1 MSYRGRGGGYNNNRG
16 QFSSG
21 PHQHQQNVDSFVATN
36 QYPIEIMGWNG
47 ASLGECINFISRKC
61 KVIVSN
67 YSVDSNSGV
76 LKGYVKNESQ
86 ANTLLNWS
94 GVKFAGQSLR
104 FSKGVSNIS
113 NQMGGGASTGSQSTI
128 ETISQFLKA
137 RYQPEIKMLNLS
149 NVKQDPT
156 LTAQGFWITICEF
169 KIFPSIDESSK

>member
-1 MSYRGRGGGYNNNRG
+1 M
-16 QFSSG
+16 
-21 PHQHQQNVDSFVATN
+21 
-36 QYPIEIMGWNG
+36 
-47 ASLGECINFISRKC
+47 
-61 KVIVSN
+61 
-67 YSVDSNSGV
+67 
-76 LKGYVKNESQ
+76 
-86 ANTLLNWS
+86 
-94 GVKFAGQSLR
+94 KFAGQSLR